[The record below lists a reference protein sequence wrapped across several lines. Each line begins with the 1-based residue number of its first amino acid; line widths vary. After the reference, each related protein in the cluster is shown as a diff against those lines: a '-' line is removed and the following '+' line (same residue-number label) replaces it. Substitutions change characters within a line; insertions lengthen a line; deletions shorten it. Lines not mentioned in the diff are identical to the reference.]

1 MGELRCPQ
9 CGGRRARRC
18 HRVGALE
25 RALSGV
31 YVYPFRCQLCG
42 RRFRALH
49 WGARYVRRSADRRE
63 WERIAIRAPVVLRS
77 GHVSAPGEATEL
89 SLEGFTAK
97 TAARLAEG
105 DTVGATLDLVAGER
119 PIEVEEAVVKA
130 VRADG
135 IGFQFVRLS
144 YEERR
149 RLRSVVVGLFAREH
163 DAAVPPGPAVMREG
177 RLRMLGSADF
187 WLATLAVVLIA
198 VAWLRLFP
206 WFARCVYGVSC

>member
-1 MGELRCPQ
+1 MG
-9 CGGRRARRC
+9 G
-18 HRVGALE
+18 
-25 RALSGV
+25 
-31 YVYPFRCQLCG
+31 
-42 RRFRALH
+42 
-49 WGARYVRRSADRRE
+49 
-63 WERIAIRAPVVLRS
+63 
-77 GHVSAPGEATEL
+77 
-89 SLEGFTAK
+89 
-97 TAARLAEG
+97 
-105 DTVGATLDLVAGER
+105 TLDLVAGER

>member
-1 MGELRCPQ
+1 MSALRCPQ
-9 CGGRRARRC
+9 CGGRRAQRC
-18 HRVGALE
+18 HRVGGLE

-49 WGARYVRRSADRRE
+49 WGARYVKRSADRRE
-63 WERIAIRAPVVLRS
+63 WERLAIRAPVALRS
-77 GHVSAPGEATEL
+77 GAVVAPGEATEI

-97 TAARLAEG
+97 TAARLVEG
-105 DTVGATLDLVAGER
+105 ATVGATLDLVPGER

-135 IGFQFVRLS
+135 IGFQFVRLGD
-144 YEERR
+144 EERR
-149 RLRSVVVGLFAREH
+149 RLRRVVVDRFAHEH
-163 DAAVPPGPAVMREG
+163 DATVPPGPDRPREG
-177 RLRMLGSADF
+177 RLRILGSIDF
-187 WLATLAVVLIA
+187 WLVTLVIALIA

-206 WFARCVYGVSC
+206 WFARCVYGLNC